1 VRRERA
7 AELSGKEKEGNLL
20 SLSVMSVSGSSAK
33 VEGGFHAF
41 QFLTGNRIWL
51 ADLMEISAELVDFP
65 KELHS

>member
-1 VRRERA
+1 
-7 AELSGKEKEGNLL
+7 
-20 SLSVMSVSGSSAK
+20 MSVSGLSAK

-51 ADLMEISAELVDFP
+51 AELMEIPAELVDFP